1 MSRDDARIPRRP
13 ARAFASGHSPAPLAS
28 GAGRAHIRGMTTPSP
43 WPAPAAAPPPPPAPG
58 GLEADLLLDRRRL
71 KRSRGLWRALAVLV
85 LLGGVAL
92 AALGLREDGPNLAGL
107 RGPHILRL
115 TVSGTIT
122 DDRRLLEAIDRAAKS
137 DSVRGMILAVD
148 SPGGTVS
155 GGEGLHAALGRFRAA
170 KPLVAVFGG
179 TAASAGYMIAMP
191 AERIF
196 AREGSVTGSIGVLLQ
211 SFDAQEAMR
220 SLGLRAEAITSGP
233 LKDQPSPFR
242 PLTEEGR
249 AALRAVVQDLYD
261 QFVRMVAEGRRMPEE
276 RVRALADGRILT
288 GRQALA
294 AGLVDAIGGEPEAR
308 AHLASAHGIAADL
321 PVRDLRARD
330 LRERSFG
337 AALGEA
343 AGAAAATA
351 FGDSMK
357 SLISEGL
364 GGRLGVDGA
373 WALWQPPGR

>member
-1 MSRDDARIPRRP
+1 MA
-13 ARAFASGHSPAPLAS
+13 LAH
-28 GAGRAHIRGMTTPSP
+28 GAGRAHIRVMTTTPSP

-85 LLGGVAL
+85 LLGGLAVAGV
-92 AALGLREDGPNLAGL
+92 LGMGDGAPGLAGL
-107 RGPHILRL
+107 RGPHVLRL

-155 GGEGLHAALGRFRAA
+155 GGEGLHAALTRFRAA
-170 KPLVAVFGG
+170 KPLVATFGG
-179 TAASAGYMIAMP
+179 TAASAGLMIAMP

-196 AREGSVTGSIGVLLQ
+196 AREGSVTGSIGVIMQ
-211 SFDAQEAMR
+211 TFDGQEAMR

-261 QFVRMVAEGRRMPEE
+261 QFVRMVAEGRRMPED
-276 RVRALADGRILT
+276 RVRALADGRVLT

-343 AGAAAATA
+343 AGTVI
-351 FGDSMK
+351 GESMK

-373 WALWQPPGR
+373 WALWQPDRR

>member
-1 MSRDDARIPRRP
+1 MALAHLRALAHRRRM
-13 ARAFASGHSPAPLAS
+13 A
-28 GAGRAHIRGMTTPSP
+28 TPSP
-43 WPAPAAAPPPPPAPG
+43 WPAPSDPVPAPPPSG

-71 KRSRGLWRALAVLV
+71 KRSRGIWRALAVLV
-85 LLGGVAL
+85 AIGGLALVLGWSGVAPGL
-92 AALGLREDGPNLAGL
+92 APGFDGL
-107 RGPHILRL
+107 RGPHLLRL

-137 DSVRGMILAVD
+137 DTVRGMILSVD

-196 AREGSVTGSIGVLLQ
+196 AREGTVTGSIGVILQ
-211 SFDAQEAMR
+211 AFDAEGAMR

-242 PLTEEGR
+242 PLTDEGR

-261 QFVRMVAEGRRMPEE
+261 QFVKMVAEGRHMPED
-276 RVRALADGRILT
+276 RVRALADGRVLT

-308 AHLASAHGIAADL
+308 AHLASAHGIDADL

-343 AGAAAATA
+343 
-351 FGDSMK
+351 FGTTLAHSLK
-357 SLISEGL
+357 SVISEGL
-364 GGRLGVDGA
+364 GPLLGVDGA
-373 WALWQPPGR
+373 WALWQPSSR

>member
-1 MSRDDARIPRRP
+1 MA
-13 ARAFASGHSPAPLAS
+13 
-28 GAGRAHIRGMTTPSP
+28 TPSP
-43 WPAPAAAPPPPPAPG
+43 WPGPSGSTPTQPPAQPPPPPPVA

-71 KRSRGLWRALAVLV
+71 KRSRGIWRALAVFAV
-85 LLGGVAL
+85 LGGLAL
-92 AALGLREDGPNLAGL
+92 AMTQAGVEAPGLDGL
-107 RGPHILRL
+107 RGPHLLRL

-122 DDRRLLEAIDRAAKS
+122 DDRRLVEAIDKAAKS
-137 DSVRGMILAVD
+137 DAVRGMLLAVD
-148 SPGGTVS
+148 SPGGTVA
-155 GGEGLHAALGRFRAA
+155 GGEGLHAALARFRAA

-220 SLGLRAEAITSGP
+220 MLGLRAEAITSGP

-242 PLTEEGR
+242 PLTDEGR
-249 AALRAVVQDLYD
+249 AALRAVVDDLHA

-276 RVRALADGRILT
+276 RVRALADGRIMT

-308 AHLASAHGIAADL
+308 AHLASAHDISAEL

-330 LRERSFG
+330 LRERTFG
-337 AALGEA
+337 AALGEGFGSA
-343 AGAAAATA
+343 LATVLE
-351 FGDSMK
+351 DSVK

-364 GGRLGVDGA
+364 GQRLGVDGA
-373 WALWQPPGR
+373 WALWQPSGR

>member
-1 MSRDDARIPRRP
+1 MTLARGP
-13 ARAFASGHSPAPLAS
+13 G
-28 GAGRAHIRGMTTPSP
+28 GAHIRGMTTPSP
-43 WPAPAAAPPPPPAPG
+43 WPAPAAAAPPPPVPA

-92 AALGLREDGPNLAGL
+92 ASLGLGAAGPDLAGL

-196 AREGSVTGSIGVLLQ
+196 AREGSVTGSIGVIMQ
-211 SFDAQEAMR
+211 TFDGQEAMR

-261 QFVRMVAEGRRMPEE
+261 QFVRMVAEGRRMPED
-276 RVRALADGRILT
+276 RVRALADGRVLT

-337 AALGEA
+337 AALGAALGEA
-343 AGAAAATA
+343 AGTVI
-351 FGDSMK
+351 GESMK

-373 WALWQPPGR
+373 WALWQPRGH

>member
-1 MSRDDARIPRRP
+1 MA
-13 ARAFASGHSPAPLAS
+13 
-28 GAGRAHIRGMTTPSP
+28 TPSP
-43 WPAPAAAPPPPPAPG
+43 WPAPPTEAAAAPPPAAPG

-71 KRSRGLWRALAVLV
+71 KRSRGLWRLLAILAVLGS
-85 LLGGVAL
+85 LAAGAVAL
-92 AALGLREDGPNLAGL
+92 NGEGASLAAPFG
-107 RGPHILRL
+107 GPHILRL

-122 DDRRLLEAIDRAAKS
+122 DDRRLVEAIDRAAKS

-148 SPGGTVS
+148 SPGGTVA
-155 GGEGLHAALGRFRAA
+155 GGEALHAALARFRAA
-170 KPLVAVFGG
+170 KPLVATFGG

-211 SFDAQEAMR
+211 SFDAQDAMR

-261 QFVRMVAEGRRMPEE
+261 QFVRRVTEGRHMPED
-276 RVRALADGRILT
+276 RVRAVADGRIMT
-288 GRQALA
+288 GRQALS
-294 AGLVDAIGGEPEAR
+294 AGLVDAIGGEKEAR
-308 AHLASAHGIAADL
+308 AHLASAHNLSEDL

-330 LRERSFG
+330 LRERTFG
-337 AALGEA
+337 AAIGTALGETL
-343 AGAAAATA
+343 AAALPPIVKTVV
-351 FGDSMK
+351 
-357 SLISEGL
+357 SEGL
-364 GGRLGVDGA
+364 GGVLNVDGTGT
-373 WALWQPPGR
+373 LWQPPR

>member
-1 MSRDDARIPRRP
+1 MAN
-13 ARAFASGHSPAPLAS
+13 
-28 GAGRAHIRGMTTPSP
+28 PSP
-43 WPAPAAAPPPPPAPG
+43 WPAPSPQTQSQAQPAQAGPPPSAG

-71 KRSRGLWRALAVLV
+71 KRSRALWRGLAVV
-85 LLGGVAL
+85 ALLGVL
-92 AALGLREDGPNLAGL
+92 ALGFSGAGLDAPGLGGL
-107 RGPHILRL
+107 RGPHVLRL

-122 DDRRLLEAIDRAAKS
+122 DDRKLLEAIDKAAES
-137 DSVRGMILAVD
+137 DSVRAMVLRVD
-148 SPGGTVS
+148 SPGGTVA
-155 GGEGLHAALGRFRAA
+155 GGEGLHAALARFRQA

-220 SLGLRAEAITSGP
+220 MLGLRAEAITSGP

-242 PLTEEGR
+242 PLSDEGR
-249 AALRAVVQDLYD
+249 SALRAVVEDLHS

-276 RVRALADGRILT
+276 RVRALADGRIMT
-288 GRQALA
+288 GRQALS
-294 AGLVDAIGGEPEAR
+294 AGLVDAIGGEEEAR
-308 AHLASAHGIAADL
+308 AHLAGTHGIDAGL

-330 LRERSFG
+330 LRERTFG

-343 AGAAAATA
+343 FGAAAATVL
-351 FGDSMK
+351 GDSVK
-357 SLISEGL
+357 SLISEGV
-364 GGRLGVDGA
+364 GGGLGVDGA
-373 WALWQPPGR
+373 WALWQPYRH

>member
-1 MSRDDARIPRRP
+1 MA
-13 ARAFASGHSPAPLAS
+13 
-28 GAGRAHIRGMTTPSP
+28 
-43 WPAPAAAPPPPPAPG
+43 APG

-71 KRSRGLWRALAVLV
+71 KRSRGLWRGLAVVALLGALAV
-85 LLGGVAL
+85 GAGQSGVSL
-92 AALGLREDGPNLAGL
+92 PGMEGLQPQHL
-107 RGPHILRL
+107 LRL

-122 DDRRLLEAIDRAAKS
+122 DDRRLVEAIDRAAKS
-137 DSVRGMILAVD
+137 DSVRGMILSVD

-155 GGEGLHAALGRFRAA
+155 GGEGLHAALARFRAA

-191 AERIF
+191 AERVF

-211 SFDAQEAMR
+211 SFDAQDAMR

-242 PLTEEGR
+242 PLTDEGR
-249 AALRAVVQDLYD
+249 AALRAVVDDLHA

-276 RVRALADGRILT
+276 RVRALADGRIMT

-308 AHLASAHGIAADL
+308 AHLAAAHGIAADL
-321 PVRDLRARD
+321 PLRDLRARD
-330 LRERSFG
+330 LRERTFGAAIGESFG
-337 AALGEA
+337 ATL
-343 AGAAAATA
+343 ATA
-351 FGDSMK
+351 LEQSAK

-364 GGRLGVDGA
+364 GRGLGVDGA
-373 WALWQPPGR
+373 WALWQPSGRETER